1 MKRISLL
8 TILILTKISIF
19 SQIYYPF
26 PDSNAIWNNE
36 SHWGYYTLIQR
47 FGVYGDTTIN
57 TQLYNK
63 IYLIENDSIL
73 NINNMTYFAAIRE
86 NSTRQ
91 VFVKLTD
98 YIDEILIY
106 DFSLNIGDT
115 IHSNSPNGYLS
126 LLTCTISDID
136 TIELEN
142 YQFRRRFRINGTG
155 EYWIEGIGSK
165 GGLLYPISEYLA
177 GTTNSLLC
185 LKQNDTSIYIN
196 NPECDKCFCSL
207 ATAIPNLATKNNS
220 LKIYPNP
227 GTSEIFIEPP
237 FEQGLSTIYIY
248 NSDGNLIKA
257 INASSF
263 PLKLKIKDLPLGIYF
278 IQVIKGEFVC
288 GQKFI
293 KKE

>member
-1 MKRISLL
+1 M
-8 TILILTKISIF
+8 ILTKISIF

-36 SHWGYYTLIQR
+36 SHWGYYTWIQR
-47 FGVYGDTTIN
+47 FCVYGDTTIN
-57 TQLYNK
+57 TQLYDK

-73 NINNMTYFAAIRE
+73 NINNMTYFAALRE
-86 NSTRQ
+86 NSTKQ
-91 VFVKLTD
+91 VFVKLNDD
-98 YIDEILIY
+98 YDEILMY

-115 IHSNSPNGYLS
+115 IHSNSPYGYLKFP
-126 LLTCTISDID
+126 TNTISDID
-136 TIELEN
+136 IIELEN
-142 YQFRRRFRINGTG
+142 NQFRRRFRLNDSG
-155 EYWIEGIGSK
+155 EYWIEGIGSTN
-165 GGLLYPISEYLA
+165 GLFYPIYETLI
-177 GTTNSLLC
+177 GTANDLLC
-185 LKQNDTSIYIN
+185 YKQNDTTIYLN

-207 ATAIPNLATKNNS
+207 ATSILESTKKSNI

-248 NSDGNLIKA
+248 NSNGNLIKA

-278 IQVIKGEFVC
+278 IQVIRGEFVC

>member
-1 MKRISLL
+1 MKRTPLL
-8 TILILTKISIF
+8 IILILTKISIF

-36 SHWGYYTLIQR
+36 SHWGFYTWIQR

-57 TQLYNK
+57 NQLYDK

-73 NINNMTYFAAIRE
+73 NINNMTYYAALRE
-86 NSTRQ
+86 NSTKQ
-91 VFVKLTD
+91 VFVKLKD
-98 YIDEILIY
+98 YYDEILIY

-115 IHSNSPNGYLS
+115 IHSNSPYGYLS
-126 LLTCTISDID
+126 YQTNTISDID

-142 YQFRRRFRINGTG
+142 NQFRRRFRINDTG
-155 EYWIEGIGSK
+155 EYWIEGIGSNR
-165 GGLLYPISEYLA
+165 GLFYPITESLI
-177 GTTNSLLC
+177 GTANDLLC
-185 LKQNDTSIYIN
+185 FKQNDTIIYLN

-207 ATAIPNLATKNNS
+207 ATAILEITKKSNI

-237 FEQGLSTIYIY
+237 FEKGLSTINMY
-248 NSDGNLIKA
+248 NSNGNLINT

-263 PLKLKIKDLPLGIYF
+263 PIKLKIKDLPFGIYF
-278 IQVIKGEFVC
+278 IRVIRGELVYE
-288 GQKFI
+288 QKFI
-293 KKE
+293 KNE